1 MIPPINRLVWF
12 LNIQYNKSK
21 LIFLTFAKSLVSISS
36 RFTAVCFKTS
46 ATLTE
51 MVAIPAMIS
60 AGKHEIIKPGTGIWN
75 SHFFN
80 GSLAEKKN
88 TSWCFMIWVPPSML
102 KLKTT
107 VFFMKLRAPPRLP
120 YSQSLRRR
128 LAKTNLLPPR
138 WHPLRGA
145 THAGRDVVKTLLEKC
160 RKTHRIQFENAESS
174 LPRCFRCSMV
184 HHEWHRLTDPHALAL
199 HGQMW
204 PGEKEWPST

>member
-51 MVAIPAMIS
+51 MVAIPAKIS
-60 AGKHEIIKPGTGIWN
+60 AGKHESIKPGTGIWN

-88 TSWCFMIWVPPSML
+88 TSWCFMIGVPPSML
-102 KLKTT
+102 KFKTT
-107 VFFMKLRAPPRLP
+107 GFFMKLYFSAASHIRKASGEGSQKQIFCLDMAPF
-120 YSQSLRRR
+120 
-128 LAKTNLLPPR
+128 AWCNPR
-138 WHPLRGA
+138 W
-145 THAGRDVVKTLLEKC
+145 
-160 RKTHRIQFENAESS
+160 
-174 LPRCFRCSMV
+174 
-184 HHEWHRLTDPHALAL
+184 
-199 HGQMW
+199 
-204 PGEKEWPST
+204 